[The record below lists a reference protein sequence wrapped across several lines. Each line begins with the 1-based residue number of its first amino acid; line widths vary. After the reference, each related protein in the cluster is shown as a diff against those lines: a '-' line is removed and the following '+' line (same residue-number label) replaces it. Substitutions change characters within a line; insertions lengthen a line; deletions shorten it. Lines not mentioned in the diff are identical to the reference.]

1 MEYIVTHAWFVSPTD
16 GKCPFSSGKL
26 VVDALQKIHPTPAMK
41 VGSVLPQAIG
51 VRQMVTMPLSAQ
63 GKVLKW
69 KFIIHS
75 RWMPKWPLST
85 ITSHYNDTYL

>member
-1 MEYIVTHAWFVSPTD
+1 MGYIVTHASFVFATD

-41 VGSVLPQAIG
+41 VGSVLPQTIG
-51 VRQMVTMPLSAQ
+51 VRQMVTMPLTAQ

-69 KFIIHS
+69 WCIIHNC
-75 RWMPKWPLST
+75 WIAK
-85 ITSHYNDTYL
+85 

>member
-1 MEYIVTHAWFVSPTD
+1 MGYIVTHAWFVSPTD

-41 VGSVLPQAIG
+41 VGSVLPQTIG

-63 GKVLKW
+63 GKVLGSLSNDAFSFLTGVLP
-69 KFIIHS
+69 KFS
-75 RWMPKWPLST
+75 VKSPL
-85 ITSHYNDTYL
+85 

>member
-1 MEYIVTHAWFVSPTD
+1 MGYIVTHAWFVSPTD

-41 VGSVLPQAIG
+41 VGSVLPQTIG

-85 ITSHYNDTYL
+85 ITSHYEIYL

>member
-1 MEYIVTHAWFVSPTD
+1 MGYIVTHASFVFATD

-41 VGSVLPQAIG
+41 VGSVLPQTTG

-63 GKVLKW
+63 GKVLEW
-69 KFIIHS
+69 KFMIHDRS
-75 RWMPKWPLST
+75 MPKWPLST
-85 ITSHYNDTYL
+85 VTSYYETYL